1 MKETHCIY
9 CGKKIEE
16 NSTTCPHCHENLTLS
31 NFEEKDIHHLHQNAH
46 NHITEETDRFNSGM
60 VNLVTGLILLII
72 GCLFLFLSFKY
83 NVIKVRV
90 FRPSSVEFIV
100 SCICL
105 TLALVSL
112 TFATIKLTISIRR
125 RKFYNQIINDTS
137 ISKE

>member
-1 MKETHCIY
+1 MKQKHCIY
-9 CGKKIEE
+9 CGKKVEE
-16 NSTTCPHCHENLTLS
+16 NSATCPHCYESLDTYNL
-31 NFEEKDIHHLHQNAH
+31 EEKEIHRLHQNAH

-83 NVIKVRV
+83 NVIKVRE

-112 TFATIKLTISIRR
+112 TFATIKLVISIRR
-125 RKFYNQIINDTS
+125 RKFYNRVINETS
-137 ISKE
+137 IAKK